1 MSESESSGSGL
12 GGGSGGPVGK
22 LPCELKGCCM
32 DDALGW
38 GCGWGS
44 SAGSC
49 GGVVPLGKVDR
60 I

>member
-32 DDALGW
+32 DDNPGW
-38 GCGWGS
+38 NCGWGS
-44 SAGSC
+44 WVGDH
-49 GGVVPLGKVDR
+49 GGGIPLGKVDR